1 MSTFCS
7 MGIVVWVLGTTGR
20 YVFHYLTLYIP
31 RYNSDKN
38 HVASSLKRKKKQAK
52 KVGLY
57 FWQGKLKLMK
67 FSHALQL
74 LLDLQCYPRISQ
86 QQNRCFCPKTMG
98 LGHPTLRNM
107 RKIPKSWKSLKI
119 SIGLVPVLV

>member
-1 MSTFCS
+1 

-20 YVFHYLTLYIP
+20 YIFHYLTLYLQC
-31 RYNSDKN
+31 YNSDKN
-38 HVASSLKRKKKQAK
+38 QVASSLKRKKQAKKK

-74 LLDLQCYPRISQ
+74 LLDLECYPRISQ
-86 QQNRCFCPKTMG
+86 QQNRCFCSRTMG
-98 LGHPTLRNM
+98 LGHPTPRNM
-107 RKIPKSWKSLKI
+107 RKIPVLEGFEDLNGFSSCP
-119 SIGLVPVLV
+119 GLIL